1 MGKNKN
7 EDEIP
12 NPNSVT
18 NRDILQRLNF
28 LYQASVLLNGIA
40 PITHSAPSDD
50 GNHDGQPSPQFEI
63 AAEASSQCGKV
74 PRRRRIVTTSEL
86 SRSYVD
92 TMKIVGQKTNVKM
105 DPSVKRLIC
114 KGCSSVLIPGVSAT
128 VRIKNS
134 TSHSHLVSYNCTNCR
149 TERRIPAPPVL
160 RAEPQPEEN
169 VPTVQVAEAS
179 GSSAPDTTAEGAVR
193 PGRHKRKKKPPVPRL
208 PPHFARDIGHVVF
221 RGNEKL
227 VDPHT

>member
-7 EDEIP
+7 KDEIP
-12 NPNSVT
+12 NPNSVS

-40 PITHSAPSDD
+40 PNALPVDLTHDISS
-50 GNHDGQPSPQFEI
+50 SPQSND
-63 AAEASSQCGKV
+63 AESSKQVGRVAKKAQK
-74 PRRRRIVTTSEL
+74 IVSTSEL

-105 DPSVKRLIC
+105 DPSVKRTIC
-114 KGCSSVLIPGVSAT
+114 KGCSLPLVPGLSAT

-134 TSHSHLVSYNCTNCR
+134 TSHSHLVSYTCHSCR

-160 RAEPQPEEN
+160 HAEPLLDEEIED
-169 VPTVQVAEAS
+169 AEGEAS
-179 GSSAPDTTAEGAVR
+179 GSTALAASAAGPVR
-193 PGRHKRKKKPPVPRL
+193 NGRHRKKKKPPFPRL
-208 PPHFARDIGHVVF
+208 PPHFARDVGHVVF
-221 RGNEKL
+221 RGNDKL
-227 VDPHT
+227 S